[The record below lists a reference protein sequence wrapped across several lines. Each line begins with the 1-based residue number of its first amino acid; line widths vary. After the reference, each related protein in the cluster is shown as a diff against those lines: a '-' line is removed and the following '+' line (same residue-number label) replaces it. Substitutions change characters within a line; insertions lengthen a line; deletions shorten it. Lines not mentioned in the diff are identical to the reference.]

1 LSLELIAAL
10 RDKLGLLDKMKH
22 NLAYSHGKVTRWW
35 RVDGPFE
42 GWPDENLES
51 LAALKGRF
59 AELQDH
65 LASAMKL
72 IAMIEGE
79 DTTRY
84 TYVLNYMVQLGVL
97 DSMDQWLAIRDLR
110 NAAARDYL
118 ATDAEKALHVH
129 RLLQNSDYLF
139 QTLDGLK
146 RFVATAYPINS
157 GKHIK

>member
-1 LSLELIAAL
+1 MSLELIADL
-10 RDKLGLLDKMKH
+10 RDKLGLLEKMKN
-22 NLAYSHGKVTRWW
+22 NLTYSCNKVSQWW
-35 RVDGPFE
+35 RVDMPFD
-42 GWPDENLES
+42 GWSDDKSES

-72 IAMIEGE
+72 IALIEGE
-79 DTTRY
+79 DTTRF
-84 TYVLNYMVQLGVL
+84 TYVLNYMAQLGIL
-97 DSMDQWLAIRDLR
+97 DDMDEWLAIRDLR
-110 NAAARDYL
+110 NAAAHDYS
-118 ATDAEKALHVH
+118 ATEADKSLHFH

-139 QTLDGLK
+139 QTLDSLK